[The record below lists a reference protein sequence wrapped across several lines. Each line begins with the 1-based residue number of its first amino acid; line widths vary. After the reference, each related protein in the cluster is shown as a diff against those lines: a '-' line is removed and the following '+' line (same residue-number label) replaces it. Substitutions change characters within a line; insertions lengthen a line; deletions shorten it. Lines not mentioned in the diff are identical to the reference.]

1 MEVWLF
7 LIVFG
12 VLAYA
17 ASALKRALAR
27 CPHGTRRRKPCLLCE
42 EERLR
47 QEQLR
52 QVALHRH
59 AERERE
65 LAIAH
70 EAERAQAKEAE
81 FRRLRDISA
90 LEKIDPYSFEIL
102 CAHLYEQMGWSAET
116 TPKTGDGG
124 VDVFISRQGETK
136 VVQCKRLT
144 GGKVGVGVLRDLF
157 GVITATRA
165 SGGIL
170 VTTGT
175 FTDGA
180 IAWAKDKRIE
190 LVDGTHLSSLIRQH
204 LTASTLL
211 PDAYIEER
219 ASAQRI
225 DAALARLKQLLETP
239 CPRCGKPLAIRKGRH
254 GKFIGC
260 TGYPSCRQTS
270 NIPEYMPA
278 DRLNRMA
285 QSTRKQRYPRRGGRS
300 EE

>member
-1 MEVWLF
+1 MKFWLF
-7 LIVFG
+7 LIAFWILISVAG
-12 VLAYA
+12 
-17 ASALKRALAR
+17 ALRRAWAR
-27 CPHGTRRRKPCLLCE
+27 CPHGTRGGGRSCHLCE
-42 EERLR
+42 EERLS
-47 QEQLR
+47 QEQLK
-52 QVALHRH
+52 QVALRRH
-59 AERERE
+59 AKQKRE
-65 LAIAH
+65 LALAQ
-70 EAERAQAKEAE
+70 EAERALIKEEE
-81 FRRLRDISA
+81 FRRLQDVGA
-90 LEKIDPYSFEIL
+90 LERIDPYSFEIL
-102 CAHLYEQMGWSAET
+102 CAHLYEQVGWSAEI

-144 GGKVGVGVLRDLF
+144 GGKVGVGVIRDLF

-180 IAWAKDKRIE
+180 IAWADGKRIE
-190 LVDGTHLSSLIRQH
+190 LVDGTQLSSLIRQH

-211 PDAYIEER
+211 PNAYVEER

-225 DAALARLKQLLETP
+225 DSALTQLKQLLESP
-239 CPRCGKPLAIRKGRH
+239 CPQCGKPLAIRKSRR

-260 TGYPSCRQTS
+260 TGYPNCRHTS

-278 DRLNRMA
+278 ERLNRIDRN
-285 QSTRKQRYPRRGGRS
+285 TRKQRRPRSAR
-300 EE
+300 